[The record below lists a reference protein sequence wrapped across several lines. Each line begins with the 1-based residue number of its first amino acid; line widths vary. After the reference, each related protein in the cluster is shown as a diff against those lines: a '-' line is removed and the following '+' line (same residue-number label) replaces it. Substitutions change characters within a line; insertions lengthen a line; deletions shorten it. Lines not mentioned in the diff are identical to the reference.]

1 MEVDACIC
9 KGRPEGE
16 GVNPRVRGES
26 GVLSGVDGRRTAEKA
41 AERTVDSGESPR
53 AAELGELRA
62 TPSADEFSK
71 QTILAFSCCG

>member
-41 AERTVDSGESPR
+41 AERTVDSGES